1 MKKFNDFLNETGEIG
16 YVKKV
21 VNIIVYANG
30 LPSIKPGEVVVFE
43 NGESGRAMSMNRD
56 EVEILTFSRS
66 SIKVGTKVART
77 GFPVQFPVGKELI
90 GKLIDPFGNPLDK
103 QIKITRPKSYRPV
116 EILPSGIMTRK
127 KINKQL
133 DTGVGIVDLM
143 IPIGIG
149 QRQLVIGDKKTGKSN
164 FLLKTIVSA
173 ARAGNICIYAAI
185 GKKKLDIKKIE
196 DYLIKNNVMNR
207 VIIIASTSQD
217 PAGLIFITPYSA
229 MTLAEYFRDQGK
241 DSLLILD
248 DLSTHAKFH
257 REINLLANKFPGRNS
272 YPSDIFYVH
281 AKLLERAGN
290 FAVNNSE
297 AAITCLPV
305 VESSQGDISGYIQ
318 TNVMAMTDGHIYFDN
333 NLFTEGRR
341 PAVNPFI
348 SVTRV
353 GKQTQTACKRSVNRE
368 LLSFL
373 TLYEKLRSFSHFG
386 AELTD
391 SVKVT
396 LQTGIKINSIFD
408 QDPYLVIPSNFQIL
422 FLTLIWGGTIKE
434 TDLKVINQYK
444 LKLLNYY
451 LTDPNYKNNIDKLVA
466 SAKSF
471 DDLLLLVQNNQKTV
485 MLN

>member
-1 MKKFNDFLNETGEIG
+1 MKNFNDYLNETGEIG

-21 VNIIVYANG
+21 INIIAYING
-30 LPSIKPGEVVVFE
+30 LPSVKPGEVVVFE
-43 NGESGRAMSMNRD
+43 NGESGKVMSMNQEEI
-56 EVEILTFSRS
+56 EVMTLSKTH
-66 SIKVGTKVART
+66 IKVGTKVART
-77 GFPVQFPVGKELI
+77 GYPIQFPVGKELLGNI
-90 GKLIDPFGNPLDK
+90 IDPIGNPLNK
-103 QIKITRPKSYRPV
+103 QIKIKRPKTYRPV
-116 EILPSGIMTRK
+116 ETLPAGIMSRK
-127 KINKQL
+127 TINKQL
-133 DTGVGIVDLM
+133 DTGVGIVDMMVPL
-143 IPIGIG
+143 GIG

-173 ARAGNICIYAAI
+173 ARAGNVCIYAAI
-185 GKKKLDIKKIE
+185 GKKKIDIKKAE
-196 DYLIKNNVMNR
+196 DYLIKNNVMSN

-217 PAGLIFITPYSA
+217 PAGIIFLTPYSA
-229 MTLAEYFRDQGK
+229 MTLAEYFRDQGIN
-241 DSLLILD
+241 SLIILD

-290 FAVNNSE
+290 FAINNSE
-297 AAITCLPV
+297 VGITCLPV

-318 TNVMAMTDGHIYFDN
+318 TNIMAMTDGHIYFDG

-341 PAVNPFI
+341 PAVNPFL

-353 GKQTQTACKRSVNRE
+353 GKQTQTACKKSINRE

-396 LQTGIKINSIFD
+396 LQTGSKIISIFD
-408 QDPYLVIPSNFQIL
+408 QDPLLIIPSNFQIM
-422 FLTLIWGGTIKE
+422 FLTLIWGGTIKD
-434 TDLKVINQYK
+434 TDLKIINQHK
-444 LKLLNYY
+444 IKLLNIY
-451 LTDPNYKNNIDKLVA
+451 LTNPTYKSNVDKLVSTA
-466 SAKSF
+466 RSF
-471 DDLLLLVQNNQKTV
+471 DELLLLVQNNQKAV
-485 MLN
+485 FVN